1 MVSEH
6 MHEQMAH
13 VYMLRAWS
21 FSTQAVDADMFDPC
35 LLGGT
40 QMVPFLFKDRNVEQK
55 GDLI

>member
-40 QMVPFLFKDRNVEQK
+40 QMVPFLFKDRSMSHES
-55 GDLI
+55 L